1 MPVSPQLVSLISPLL
16 AAGASPVVA
25 LTPRWRALGPPSA
38 PSDEVCAPRHW
49 RPCCRQPRAGKQRLL
64 PTLAFSFFF

>member
-25 LTPRWRALGPPSA
+25 LTPRWRAPGPLSA
-38 PSDEVCAPRHW
+38 PSDEVCAPCH
-49 RPCCRQPRAGKQRLL
+49 
-64 PTLAFSFFF
+64 